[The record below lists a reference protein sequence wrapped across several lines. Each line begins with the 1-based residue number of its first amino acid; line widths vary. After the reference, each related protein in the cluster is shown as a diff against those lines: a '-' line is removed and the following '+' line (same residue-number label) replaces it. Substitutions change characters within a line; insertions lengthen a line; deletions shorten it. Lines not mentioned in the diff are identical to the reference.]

1 MEIDSVSKSCRNKTK
16 IKKKRSGKKLCT
28 LIFDKTYLFCIVLK
42 KKGLLLLDTIPKICK
57 SKQKKGRGRE
67 GDYCTL
73 VFEKNS
79 KNNICNKYL
88 FPDVLPCFDFLSFYP
103 GPRIRCSRISRT
115 CASTR
120 FLQQSRL
127 SKIFRPADL
136 QSK

>member
-28 LIFDKTYLFCIVLK
+28 MIFDKTYLFCIVLK
-42 KKGLLLLDTIPKICK
+42 RKGLQFLDMQ
-57 SKQKKGRGRE
+57 KQIKKGRGRE

-73 VFEKNS
+73 FFEKNS

-127 SKIFRPADL
+127 SKIFRPTDL

>member
-28 LIFDKTYLFCIVLK
+28 MIFDKTCFK
-42 KKGLLLLDTIPKICK
+42 EKGSLVFRYY
-57 SKQKKGRGRE
+57 SKNMQKQIKKGRGRE

-73 VFEKNS
+73 FFEKNS
-79 KNNICNKYL
+79 KNNICNIYL
-88 FPDVLPCFDFLSFYP
+88 FSDVLPCFDFLSFYP